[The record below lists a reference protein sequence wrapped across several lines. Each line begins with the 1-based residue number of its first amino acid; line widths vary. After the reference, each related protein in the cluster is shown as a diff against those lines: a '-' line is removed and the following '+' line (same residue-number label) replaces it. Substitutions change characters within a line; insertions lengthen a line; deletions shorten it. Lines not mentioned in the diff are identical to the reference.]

1 MKSDFIKTINSYK
14 RYQDTLEKLSDLGV
28 DMWDNGFNDP
38 TDYIFEAYIE
48 EILNDEGQDLVYW
61 WMFEDVEKVIYEDED
76 KEKVIANVES
86 IEDFYNYLV
95 EGGYFTKD

>member
-1 MKSDFIKTINSYK
+1 MKSDFIKALNSYK
-14 RYQDTLEKLSDLGV
+14 QYQDTLGKLSDLGV
-28 DMWDNGFNDP
+28 DMWIDGDP
-38 TDYIFEAYIE
+38 TDYIFGAYVE

-61 WMFEDVEKVIYEDED
+61 WLFEDVEKVIYEDED

-95 EGGYFTKD
+95 EGGYFTTD